1 MKTRTRRKIEPLV
14 YHGST
19 ELGQATG
26 MTSKHTHAK
35 WRKAGLKY
43 FVTDDGTF
51 LYRPSDVIAF
61 FERQFTPQQVK
72 KSLKE

>member
-1 MKTRTRRKIEPLV
+1 MKERTRRKIEPLV
-14 YHGST
+14 YRGST

-43 FVTDDGTF
+43 LVADDGTF
-51 LYRPSDVIAF
+51 LYKPSDVLAF
-61 FERQFTPQQVK
+61 LERQFAPQEVK
-72 KSLKE
+72 QSLKD